1 MKSLEEIIVKKNPAV
16 RDRLTELLSKNGE
29 RFEETLLK
37 SKLLSDEEVLGI
49 LSEFYGIPYIVSI
62 SEKDIDTEL
71 VKLLPIS
78 FAKKCR
84 LIPLKKGN
92 GRVMVA
98 LAPPLDLYV
107 LDEVRSLFA
116 CDVEPLLALS
126 PVIIDCINKVYE
138 RGTEMRDEIESEAP
152 GGITE
157 SEFQEPKDLLE
168 AEDEAPIIRFVNSL
182 LFHAVK
188 EKASD
193 IHIECFEKD
202 VVVRFRKDG
211 ILYKVTAVPKRLQ
224 SSIISRV
231 KIMAELDIA
240 EKRKPQDGR
249 IRVKIAGRDVDVRIS
264 TVPTS
269 HGESVVMRLLDRSS
283 VLLELEELGIEGK
296 KLETINSLI
305 HRPHGIVL
313 VTGPTG
319 SGKTTSLYAALE
331 RINSP
336 DKKIITIED
345 PIEYQIQG
353 INQIQVNPKVNLT
366 FANGLRSI
374 LRQDPDVIL
383 VGEIRDRDTADIAI
397 HASLTGHLVFSTLH
411 TNDSASA
418 ITRLVDMGIEPFLV
432 ASSLVAVIA
441 QRLLRLLCRSCK
453 ELYTPLDDEL
463 TRMNIDRSKIPNGKL
478 YRARGCSE
486 CLSTGYSGRNGIF
499 EILII
504 NDEIRGLTLS
514 TADSTTIKK
523 RGIESG
529 MTTLRLDGAEKVLKG
544 STSIDEVM
552 RVTEED
558 ERLGI
563 EDIG

>member
-1 MKSLEEIIVKKNPAV
+1 
-16 RDRLTELLSKNGE
+16 
-29 RFEETLLK
+29 
-37 SKLLSDEEVLGI
+37 
-49 LSEFYGIPYIVSI
+49 
-62 SEKDIDTEL
+62 
-71 VKLLPIS
+71 
-78 FAKKCR
+78 
-84 LIPLKKGN
+84 
-92 GRVMVA
+92 
-98 LAPPLDLYV
+98 
-107 LDEVRSLFA
+107 
-116 CDVEPLLALS
+116 
-126 PVIIDCINKVYE
+126 
-138 RGTEMRDEIESEAP
+138 
-152 GGITE
+152 
-157 SEFQEPKDLLE
+157 
-168 AEDEAPIIRFVNSL
+168 
-182 LFHAVK
+182 
-188 EKASD
+188 
-193 IHIECFEKD
+193 
-202 VVVRFRKDG
+202 
-211 ILYKVTAVPKRLQ
+211 
-224 SSIISRV
+224 
-231 KIMAELDIA
+231 
-240 EKRKPQDGR
+240 
-249 IRVKIAGRDVDVRIS
+249 
-264 TVPTS
+264 
-269 HGESVVMRLLDRSS
+269 MRLLDRSS
-283 VLLELEELGIEGK
+283 VLLELEELGLEGK

-441 QRLLRLLCRSCK
+441 QRLIRILCRSCK

-463 TRMNIDRSKIPNGKL
+463 SRINLDRSKVPNGKL
-478 YRARGCSE
+478 YRAQGCSD
-486 CLSTGYSGRNGIF
+486 CLGTGYSGRLGIF

-504 NDEIRGLTLS
+504 NDEIRALTLS

-523 RGIESG
+523 KSIESG
-529 MTTLRLDGAEKVLKG
+529 MTTLRLDGAEKILKG
-544 STSIDEVM
+544 QTSIDEVM

-558 ERLGI
+558 ERLAI
-563 EDIG
+563 EG

>member
-16 RDRLTELLSKNGE
+16 QDRLTELLSKNGE

-84 LIPLKKGN
+84 LIPLKKEN

-116 CDVEPLLALS
+116 CDVEPFLALS

-138 RGTEMRDEIESEAP
+138 RGTEMRDEIENEAS
-152 GGITE
+152 GITE
-157 SEFQEPKDLLE
+157 SEFHEPKDLLE

-211 ILYKVTAVPKRLQ
+211 ILYRVTAVPKRLQ

-499 EILII
+499 EILVI
-504 NDEIRGLTLS
+504 NDELRGLTLS

-523 RGIESG
+523 RAIESG
-529 MTTLRLDGAEKVLKG
+529 MITLRLDGAEKVLKG

>member
-116 CDVEPLLALS
+116 CDVEPFLALS

-202 VVVRFRKDG
+202 VMVRFRKDG

-269 HGESVVMRLLDRSS
+269 HGESVVMRLLDRST
-283 VLLELEELGIEGK
+283 VLLELEELGVEGK

-504 NDEIRGLTLS
+504 NDEVRGLTLS

>member
-1 MKSLEEIIVKKNPAV
+1 MTTGVTDMKSLEEIIIKKNPAV
-16 RDRLTELLSKNGE
+16 QDKLGELLSKNGE

-49 LSEFYGIPYIVSI
+49 LSEFYGIPHIVSI

-78 FAKKCR
+78 FAKRFR
-84 LIPLKKGN
+84 LIPLKKGD
-92 GRVMVA
+92 GKVMVA

-107 LDEVRSLFA
+107 LDEVRSVFA
-116 CDVEPLLALS
+116 CDVEPFLALG
-126 PVIIDCINKVYE
+126 PVIIDCINRVYE
-138 RGTEMRDEIESEAP
+138 RGTEMRDEIENGTS
-152 GGITE
+152 GITE

-202 VVVRFRKDG
+202 LVVRFRKDG
-211 ILYKVTAVPKRLQ
+211 LLYNVTAVPKRLQ
-224 SSIISRV
+224 SSVISRV

-269 HGESVVMRLLDRSS
+269 HGESVVMRLLDRST
-283 VLLELEELGIEGK
+283 VLLELEELGLEGK
-296 KLETINSLI
+296 KLETTNSLI

-397 HASLTGHLVFSTLH
+397 
-411 TNDSASA
+411 
-418 ITRLVDMGIEPFLV
+418 EPFLV

-441 QRLLRLLCRSCK
+441 QRLIRLLCRSCK

-463 TRMNIDRSKIPNGKL
+463 TRINIDRSKVPNGKL
-478 YRARGCSE
+478 YRAQGCSE
-486 CLSTGYSGRNGIF
+486 CLGTGYSGRIGIF
-499 EILII
+499 EILVI
-504 NDEIRGLTLS
+504 NDEIRALTMS

-523 RGIESG
+523 KGIESG
-529 MTTLRLDGAEKVLKG
+529 MTTLRIDGAEKILKG
-544 STSIDEVM
+544 VTSIDEVM

-563 EDIG
+563 ED